1 MGAGQ
6 CLIQTSHCIVTVFLP
21 MPRKHRGARAA
32 REELGGALVQARQG
46 RGLCACGGGE
56 PVVGHQEA
64 GVVGG
69 GMEVGERDRGTDA
82 EPGDGAHIARGR
94 ARLPQGTAGLPRGRE
109 IVAVTPRLPLGRAP
123 RLPGE
128 GEAGGM
134 RGAPRQ
140 NCAPLSGCE
149 RLQYLLM

>member
-82 EPGDGAHIARGR
+82 EPGMGHNI
-94 ARLPQGTAGLPRGRE
+94 
-109 IVAVTPRLPLGRAP
+109 
-123 RLPGE
+123 
-128 GEAGGM
+128 AGGG
-134 RGAPRQ
+134 RGGRDA
-140 NCAPLSGCE
+140 GCPTAE
-149 RLQYLLM
+149 PCTTGGL